1 MDLPS
6 HIRDLLQTNYFVS
19 AEELNKPLDEM
30 SPYVRDLIT
39 SKCMN
44 GKDFV
49 SEAETADIAN
59 AQALEDINADVSAN
73 ESVQIARFIRNSAA
87 LDGIL
92 ANAANNSKSK
102 SDFDRAADL
111 LAVKRMASDEYA
123 DAPKNAETFR
133 HARNEIKKELKIKY
147 WAARYYDA
155 HPVSTDGN
163 QARTVADIAE
173 IAQMVHANQTDKIA
187 ARFDLPDTEQARDSA
202 KSATLSFAMADALTF
217 ADRVKAHLKESA
229 FVKRVESLN
238 SRFQQKYPK
247 TYIASKIAANGA
259 SAIVLG
265 PVFSAFKAASTVASM
280 RKDYAKYK
288 KENGAKGSVWSFLKT
303 NEGRQKLMTFGQNT
317 LRIIPGMRAAGIA
330 LGAVKNSDS
339 LVASIKEIKQNGG
352 SKKAWMKV
360 GACTVGLLAV
370 ATTAAY
376 ANDEVAE
383 AVNDF
388 VHDHLGNAAEK
399 AYEAADVLTAD
410 SQTVSTE
417 FPNGFNEMHIHSDGS
432 VEFNGVFNQ
441 TYPTAEGGLRVS
453 HVGYDTGNH
462 SGRVVL
468 TDNESGVS
476 LSADKHGSSYGI
488 GVEKGNDNAV
498 HISSGHGIE
507 AKAGNIKIGENT
519 EIQSVR
525 AEAAGPDGVSVGGA
539 IKTEDSRYI
548 FGADG
553 NGARINRDLPGG
565 SATVEANKDGVN
577 LSGVFNQ
584 KAHDGDGFTLTHA
597 HGDLNHHQAGIGVT
611 DNKTGVVYSAET
623 RGTAHE
629 ASIEKDI
636 DNRVSYS
643 TATGAKVRAGNIKI
657 GENTEIQSV
666 RAEAAGPDGVS
677 VGGAIKTEDSR
688 YIFGADG
695 NGARINRDLPGG
707 SATVEANKDGVNL
720 SGVFNQKAHD
730 GDGFTLT
737 HAHGDLNHHQAG
749 IGVTDNKTGV
759 VYSAETRGTAHE
771 ASIEKDIDNRVS
783 YSTATGAKVRAGN
796 IKIGENSEIQSVR
809 AEAGGRDGFSVGGAV
824 KTEDS
829 RYIIGADNNGARV
842 SRDMPGGSANV
853 QVDNHG
859 KVSGR
864 VVTNVNTGKSGNG
877 FTLTRVEAD
886 TKGEGAATFTN
897 GRTGRGVKISGD
909 AHGNASVS
917 IDGRDANATTV
928 SVDRRGDV
936 SIGRTNGRK
945 INISNVI
952 RGIKRFT
959 R

>member
-1 MDLPS
+1 MGAVMDLPS

-19 AEELNKPLDEM
+19 ADELNKPLDEM

-39 SKCMN
+39 SKCLN
-44 GKDFV
+44 GKDFI
-49 SEAETADIAN
+49 SESETADVAN

-73 ESVQIARFIRNSAA
+73 ESVQVARFVRNSAA

-92 ANAANNSKSK
+92 ANAANNSKS
-102 SDFDRAADL
+102 DFDRAADI
-111 LAVKRMASDEYA
+111 LAVKRMTSDEYA

-155 HPVSTDGN
+155 HPVSAAGG
-163 QARTVADIAE
+163 QAQTVTDIAE
-173 IAQMVHANQTDKIA
+173 IAQMVHANQTDQIA
-187 ARFDLPDTEQARDSA
+187 ARFDLPDTKQARESA

-217 ADRVKAHLKESA
+217 ADRIKAHVKESA
-229 FVKRVESLN
+229 FAKRVESLN
-238 SRFQQKYPK
+238 TRFQQKYPK
-247 TYIASKIAANGA
+247 TYMASKIAANGA

-288 KENGAKGSVWSFLKT
+288 EEHGEKGSVWNFLKT
-303 NEGRQKLMTFGQNT
+303 KEGRQKLMTFGQNT
-317 LRIIPGMRAAGIA
+317 LRVIPGMRAAGIA

-352 SKKAWMKV
+352 SKQAWLKV

-383 AVNDF
+383 AVNGF
-388 VHDHLGNAAEK
+388 VHDHLGDAAEK
-399 AYEAADVLTAD
+399 AYDTADVLTAD
-410 SQTVSTE
+410 SQIVSTE
-417 FPNGFNEMHIHSDGS
+417 YQGGFNEMHVHSDGGI
-432 VEFNGVFNQ
+432 EFNGVYNHV
-441 TYPTAEGGLRVS
+441 PEPNEDGLYVS

-462 SGRVVL
+462 SERVVL

-476 LSADKHGSSYGI
+476 FSADKHGSSVGVGI
-488 GVEKGNDNAV
+488 EKDNDNAV
-498 HISSGHGIE
+498 HISSGHGID
-507 AKAGNIKIGENT
+507 AKAGNIKIGENS
-519 EIQSVR
+519 EVQSVR
-525 AEAAGPDGVSVGGA
+525 VSAGGRDGFSTGGA
-539 IKTEDSRYI
+539 VKTEDSRYI
-548 FGADG
+548 FGADN

-565 SATVEANKDGVN
+565 SATVEAGKNGAN
-577 LSGVFNQ
+577 ISGVFNQ
-584 KAHDGDGFTLTHA
+584 KAHDGGGFTLTHA
-597 HGDLNHHQAGIGVT
+597 HGDLQHHQAGIGVT

-623 RGTAHE
+623 RGDAHE
-629 ASIEKDI
+629 ASIEKGV

-643 TATGAKVRAGNIKI
+643 TATGAKIR
-657 GENTEIQSV
+657 T
-666 RAEAAGPDGVS
+666 
-677 VGGAIKTEDSR
+677 GG
-688 YIFGADG
+688 
-695 NGARINRDLPGG
+695 
-707 SATVEANKDGVNL
+707 
-720 SGVFNQKAHD
+720 
-730 GDGFTLT
+730 
-737 HAHGDLNHHQAG
+737 
-749 IGVTDNKTGV
+749 
-759 VYSAETRGTAHE
+759 
-771 ASIEKDIDNRVS
+771 
-783 YSTATGAKVRAGN
+783 

-809 AEAGGRDGFSVGGAV
+809 AETSNSGNFGVGGAV

-829 RYIIGADNNGARV
+829 RYIFGADNNGARIN
-842 SRDMPGGSANV
+842 RDLPGGSANV
-853 QVDNHG
+853 QVDSHG
-859 KVSGR
+859 KVSGN
-864 VVTNVNTGKSGNG
+864 VATNVNTGKSGNG
-877 FTLTRVEAD
+877 FRLTRVEAD

-909 AHGNASVS
+909 THGNASVS

-928 SVDRRGDV
+928 SVDRKGDV